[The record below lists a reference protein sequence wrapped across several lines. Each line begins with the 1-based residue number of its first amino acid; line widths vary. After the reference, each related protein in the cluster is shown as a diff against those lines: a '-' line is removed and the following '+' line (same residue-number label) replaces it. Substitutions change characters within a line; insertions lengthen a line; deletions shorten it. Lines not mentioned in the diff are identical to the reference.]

1 MKKIAVLVKSSFGNY
16 LKENNMGDIKEEYRE
31 EMQEVMFELKV
42 KTSVFLKKLR
52 NENKNPKVEL

>member
-1 MKKIAVLVKSSFGNY
+1 MKKIAVLVKSSFSNY

>member
-1 MKKIAVLVKSSFGNY
+1 
-16 LKENNMGDIKEEYRE
+16 MGDIKEEYRE
-31 EMQEVMFELKV
+31 EMQEVMLELKV

>member
-1 MKKIAVLVKSSFGNY
+1 MVKSPFDNY
-16 LKENNMGDIKEEYRE
+16 LRGINLEDANDKYRE

-42 KTSVFLKKLR
+42 KTAIFLKKIK

>member
-1 MKKIAVLVKSSFGNY
+1 MKKRTVLVKSSFGNY
-16 LKENNMGDIKEEYRE
+16 LKEINLGDINEEYRE
-31 EMQEVMFELKV
+31 EMQAVMLELKI